1 MIESETDKV
10 RSVVERYLEASNAN
24 DREAVLG
31 LFAADAIWYDPVGQ
45 PPHVGRDGIG
55 EFFDQTRTLADR
67 IEMRPID
74 IIVCGREAAMIF
86 EIHATIGDSTMI
98 MDAVET
104 LEVGGDGLIT
114 GMKAYWDMS
123 RARTA

>member
-1 MIESETDKV
+1 MTDSETDKV
-10 RSVVERYLEASNAN
+10 RGVIHRYIEASNAN

-31 LFAADAIWYDPVGQ
+31 LFAANAIWYDPVGQ
-45 PPHVGRDGIG
+45 PPHVGRDGIA

-67 IEMRPID
+67 IEMRPND

-86 EIHATIGDSTMI
+86 EIHATIGESTVI
-98 MDAVET
+98 MDGVET
-104 LEVGGDGLIT
+104 FDVGRDGLIT

-123 RARTA
+123 RARPA